1 MKSHGLVLMLALAA
15 LAQPARATA
24 EEDGGQAR
32 LRLVEGG
39 VALQR
44 PDEAGSEEAR
54 GNVPFLPGD
63 RLWSDA
69 GGRAEVQFA
78 DGSVLRL
85 DRRSK
90 LDYLEADA
98 RRSPTVV
105 TLSLW
110 SGSLYLHVPPD
121 RRRSDYLVETP
132 DGRVDVSEG
141 GSYRIDVDERET
153 RVAVLE
159 GEALLEGERTV
170 RVESGEIASL
180 RRGEPGGR
188 ARTFDEREVDDD
200 FARWDAEQ
208 GDPLAW
214 QADSQRYLPEE
225 LAVYGGDL
233 DRYGGWYY
241 EAEAGYVWR
250 PHVAAGWSPYR
261 DGGWTWTAYG
271 WTWVPSEP
279 WGWAP
284 FHYGRWGWSTAG
296 WYWIPGRRWGPA
308 WVSWRMT
315 SGHVGWCALGRSDR
329 AVWDHAD
336 HGRAVPRG
344 QLGGRPDQAW
354 TFVPRGDLQGRD
366 VARHRVA
373 LGADEVDS
381 ALVLEH
387 ARQRL
392 GRDLRVTEASA
403 VPRSVRVRPTPGD
416 SVPELRTDQ
425 FGTIPRSGARRR
437 PVDEPL
443 YGASDEA
450 GARARAGRSAEPEA
464 ADTRR
469 PRVESQRLRAPE
481 RRDEAAPAGREA
493 DQDGA
498 RARRPAVE
506 REWLRLPADAASRRA
521 PEARSDEP
529 ASRRSPPAERDV
541 LRRFFGSF
549 GGSRDEGRE
558 ARPRDEARP
567 RGDQDRGNGS
577 RGGSSWRAPERS
589 SPRQEPPRQ
598 QAPRQESPRT
608 GAARREPPRQD
619 KAEPRP
625 PRER

>member
-15 LAQPARATA
+15 LAQPAAAVA
-24 EEDGGQAR
+24 EDEGGQAR

-44 PDEAGSEEAR
+44 PDEAGAEEAR
-54 GNVPFLPGD
+54 ANVPFLPGD

-69 GGRAEVQFA
+69 GGRAELQFA
-78 DGSVLRL
+78 DGGLLRL

-90 LDYLEADA
+90 LDYLEYDA
-98 RRSPTVV
+98 RREPAVA

-110 SGSLYLHVPPD
+110 SGSLYLHVPGD

-132 DGRVDVSEG
+132 DGRVDVSEAG
-141 GSYRIDVDERET
+141 RYRIDVDERET
-153 RVAVLE
+153 RLVVFE
-159 GEALLEGERTV
+159 GQARLEGERAV
-170 RVESGEIASL
+170 RVETGESAAV
-180 RRGEPGGR
+180 RRDEPPSRPR
-188 ARTFDEREVDDD
+188 AFDERDVDDD

-214 QADSQRYLPEE
+214 RADSQRYLPEE
-225 LAVYGGDL
+225 LAVYGDDL
-233 DRYGGWYY
+233 DRYGSWYY

-261 DGGWTWTAYG
+261 DGGWVWTAYG

-284 FHYGRWGWSTAG
+284 SHYGRWGYSTAG
-296 WYWIPGRRWGPA
+296 WYWIPGRHWGPA

-315 SGHVGWCALGRSDR
+315 SGHVGWCALGHHDR
-329 AVWDHAD
+329 PVWDHHD
-336 HGRAVPRG
+336 RGRAVPRG

-354 TFVPRGDLQGRD
+354 TFVPRGDLHARD
-366 VARHRVA
+366 VARRRVA
-373 LGADEVDS
+373 LGAAEVDS
-381 ALVLEH
+381 ALRLEH

-403 VPRSVRVRPTPGD
+403 VPRVGRLRPTPGD
-416 SVPELRTDQ
+416 SVPELRNDQ
-425 FGTIPRSGARRR
+425 LTTIPRPGARRR

-443 YGASDEA
+443 YRSDDEA
-450 GARARAGRSAEPEA
+450 TARGGRPASEQ
-464 ADTRR
+464 ADRRR

-481 RRDEAAPAGREA
+481 RRDEAAPAEREA
-493 DQDGA
+493 GQERE

-506 REWLRLPADAASRRA
+506 REYLRLPPDSARRRA

-529 ASRRSPPAERDV
+529 AARRAPPAERDV

-549 GGSRDEGRE
+549 GGSREDGRE
-558 ARPRDEARP
+558 ARPREQARP
-567 RGDQDRGNGS
+567 RDDQDRGSQSRGSSS
-577 RGGSSWRAPERS
+577 RGGSSYRAPERS
-589 SPRQEPPRQ
+589 SPRQEAPRQ
-598 QAPRQESPRT
+598 QAPRHESSP
-608 GAARREPPRQD
+608 RREPPRQD

-625 PRER
+625 PRDRD